1 MPTNNNRLYEAYS
14 QKKKNPLT
22 PYMEA
27 GTGST
32 SGNVMG
38 ATVQPTGGVTK
49 LSRAYA
55 APAAVSVRQA
65 PAQAA
70 GQTALSRAYSRAAT
84 PTAGAAYTPG
94 GQQARPGAVL
104 RQSAVEN
111 GGAAADTGAETQGQ
125 TSLQR
130 AYGSQ
135 NNGAYS
141 AQRQRALNQA
151 AASYNKLLNY
161 LPEYNQIMG
170 LDGLGVSEQALLN
183 AQSDYAKSIAD
194 INTSYDELEQAYRDT
209 RISNAANVQAELASY
224 INGAGDSFTQE
235 GYERFKQGLLD
246 AGYTAQEIAAGEG
259 LLQQSDLE
267 IMQNANDSSSENH
280 GQPSISDEQKETYG
294 ITGDGIYA
302 RTASEIDFGNYVDTG
317 KEGSKQYQLVQ
328 DILTAAEEGRIENGT
343 YVCFNYGAGAGRQG
357 TVYVYFD
364 GYFYPTMY
372 PTRRPPDG
380 SEIVGRSWGSGY
392 VDPNAL

>member
-49 LSRAYA
+49 LSQAYA
-55 APAAVSVRQA
+55 APAAVSAGQA

-70 GQTALSRAYSRAAT
+70 GQTALSRAYSRATT

-111 GGAAADTGAETQGQ
+111 GGAAADTGTETQGQ

-141 AQRQRALNQA
+141 AQRQSALNQA

-161 LPEYNQIMG
+161 LPEYNQLMG

-183 AQSDYAKSIAD
+183 AQSDYAQNVTD
-194 INTSYDELEQAYRDT
+194 INASYDELEQAYRDT
-209 RISNAANVQAELASY
+209 QISNAANVQAELAAY

-259 LLQQSDLE
+259 LLQQSDLA
-267 IMQNANDSSSENH
+267 IMENAAQNSSPLSE
-280 GQPSISDEQKETYG
+280 ELKALYRV
-294 ITGDGIYA
+294 TGDGIL
-302 RTASEIDFGNYVDTG
+302 ASNAEELDFGEFFDTG
-317 KEGSKQYQLVQ
+317 KEGTKQYQLVQ
-328 DILTAAEEGRIENGT
+328 DILTAARNGKIPNGA
-343 YVCFNYGAGAGRQG
+343 YVCFNYGSGAGG
-357 TVYVYFD
+357 TEMYVYYN
-364 GYFYPTMY
+364 GYFYPTSY
-372 PTRRPPDG
+372 VPRNLSAQKDIIKIGRASNFGFTDPDDL
-380 SEIVGRSWGSGY
+380 S
-392 VDPNAL
+392 

>member
-32 SGNVMG
+32 SGNIMG

-49 LSRAYA
+49 LSQAYA
-55 APAAVSVRQA
+55 APAAVSAGQA

-70 GQTALSRAYSRAAT
+70 GQTALSRAYSRATT

-183 AQSDYAKSIAD
+183 AQSDYAQNVTD
-194 INTSYDELEQAYRDT
+194 INASYDELEQAYRDT

-267 IMQNANDSSSENH
+267 IMQNAS
-280 GQPSISDEQKETYG
+280 QYG
-294 ITGDGIYA
+294 SPLTNELKNAYGVAGDGIA
-302 RTASEIDFGNYVDTG
+302 ASTAQEADFGEFVDSG
-317 KEGSKQYQLVQ
+317 EVGSKQYQLVQ
-328 DILTAAEEGRIENGT
+328 DILTAARNGKIPNGA
-343 YVCFNYGAGAGRQG
+343 YVCFNYGSGAGSENM
-357 TVYVYFD
+357 YVYYN
-364 GYFYPTMY
+364 GYFYPTNY
-372 PTRRPPDG
+372 KTNDLK
-380 SEIVGRSWGSGY
+380 GRDDVIRIGRQRGSGLGFT
-392 VDPNAL
+392 DPNNLNN